1 MSRIVVVGAGFAG
14 LAAAATLAARGHQV
28 SIVEARPTVGGLACR
43 TTVAGARV
51 DLGPTILTDL
61 TPLRLLAERLGVLL
75 PELAAL
81 TRLDPGFLATF
92 PGGVAVLFHEDPA
105 RVRSALAALGPEA
118 AADWERIR
126 DLGSRALRLAEHY
139 YARGDLSGP
148 RDLMR
153 FLTGGG
159 ISLSDVLPFLR
170 HGSLARLLDATVHTP
185 ALRRL
190 LGHFA
195 RLMGADAETAPAVSL
210 VIPHLLTQLGVW
222 YPEGGIAALAETV
235 ARLAGQRGASVRL
248 GEAVEG
254 LDMSGGRV
262 VAVRTPGG
270 RLPTDACVCAVD
282 LATTAGWI
290 GSGRLTQLGVRLRP
304 ARTARVAWWL
314 VEGRPPLA
322 IHHAYHFGADPT
334 AEPLY
339 VALPALTDPA
349 LAPEGTSLLYAL
361 RHCPAAE
368 SPAPDFAQQLQAA
381 VAVAGQ
387 WPSGRVLASGLFIDA
402 TSCYGYAV
410 GASLFSARHPS
421 QRVPG
426 VDNLILAGKTV
437 FPGPGVANVI
447 RSGLRAADLAE
458 AATARG
464 AG

>member
-14 LAAAATLAARGHQV
+14 LTAGAVLAARGHAV
-28 SIVEARPTVGGLACR
+28 TVVEAGPTVGGLACR
-43 TTVAGARV
+43 MTAAGARV

-61 TPLRLLAERLGVLL
+61 TPLRLLAERLGESLQNV
-75 PELAAL
+75 AAVR
-81 TRLDPGFLATF
+81 RLDPGFLATF
-92 PGGVAVLFHEDPA
+92 PGGIALPFHTDPT

-118 AADWERIR
+118 ATDWERVR

-139 YARGDLSGP
+139 YSRGDLSGP
-148 RDLMR
+148 RDLVG

-159 ISLSDVLPFLR
+159 IALGDVMPFLR
-170 HGSLARLLDATVHTP
+170 HGSLARLLNATVHTP
-185 ALRRL
+185 ALRTL

-235 ARLAGQRGASVRL
+235 GRLAEKRGASLRL

-254 LDMSGGRV
+254 LETSGGRV
-262 VAVRTPGG
+262 TAVRTAGG

-282 LATTAGWI
+282 LATTARWI
-290 GSGRLTQLGVRLRP
+290 GTGRLGRLAARLRP

-314 VEGRPPLA
+314 VEGRPPVA
-322 IHHAYHFGADPT
+322 IHHAYHFGTDRAT
-334 AEPLY
+334 EPLY
-339 VALPALTDPA
+339 VAVPTLTDPS
-349 LAPEGTSLLYAL
+349 LAPEGASIVYAL
-361 RHCPAAE
+361 RHCPANQ
-368 SPAPDFAQQLQAA
+368 PQAPDFAQVLQAA
-381 VAVAGQ
+381 IAAADQ
-387 WPSGRVLASGLFIDA
+387 WPGGRVLASGLFTDA

-426 VDNLILAGKTV
+426 FDNLILAGKTV

-458 AATARG
+458 TAAGGSAR
-464 AG
+464 